1 MGQVAE
7 KGFGRLKVAVI
18 AHVFYPEFWSE
29 LAQCVRTIGGESC
42 DLFVTYVDENA
53 IAAAR
58 QDFPK
63 ARFVACENRGYDVW
77 PFLKVLQGISPADY
91 DLVVKLHTKR
101 DVTGELLV
109 LNHAWVGGGA
119 WRERLLAFCATEE
132 AWRRTLRCF
141 ADPHVGMVADRRL
154 VFRRGDLPAKLDGS
168 FDRAR
173 EEFRRLTGTV
183 VPTSAEYVAGTMFAA
198 RPTALKPLLVRR
210 LEASA
215 FEPPAGH
222 RCETYAHLMER
233 MLGFS
238 VAAAGLRIA
247 AFNGSLAW
255 RRRYYGRNLFGKI
268 CRFLFQVKHD
278 SGTGVATT
286 KVLHIPVRRTREKT

>member
-1 MGQVAE
+1 MGQVPE
-7 KGFGRLKVAVI
+7 KEFADVKVAVI
-18 AHVFYPEFWSE
+18 AHAFYPEFWPE
-29 LAQCVRTIGGESC
+29 LARCIRTVGNAC
-42 DLFVTYVDENA
+42 DLFVTYVDESA
-53 IAAAR
+53 VVAAR
-58 QDFPK
+58 RDFPS
-63 ARFVACENRGYDVW
+63 ARFIACENRGYDVW
-77 PFLKVLQGISPADY
+77 PFLKVLQEIPLDDY

-109 LNHAWVGGGA
+109 LNHAWVGGSA
-119 WRERLLAFCATEE
+119 WRERLLAFVATGD

-141 ADPHVGMVADRRL
+141 TDPRIGMVADRHL

-173 EEFRRLTGTV
+173 EEFRSLTGFA
-183 VPTSAEYVAGTMFAA
+183 VPAEAEYVAGTMFAA
-198 RPTALKPLLVRR
+198 RPMALKPLLARR
-210 LEASA
+210 FEASA
-215 FEPPAGH
+215 FEPSAGH

-255 RRRYYGRNLFGKI
+255 RRHYYGRNLFGKL

>member
-1 MGQVAE
+1 MGQVPE
-7 KGFGRLKVAVI
+7 KEFADVKVAVI
-18 AHVFYPEFWSE
+18 AHAFYPEFWPE
-29 LAQCVRTIGGESC
+29 LARCIRTVGNAC
-42 DLFVTYVDENA
+42 DLFVTYVDESA
-53 IAAAR
+53 VVAAR
-58 QDFPK
+58 RDFPS
-63 ARFVACENRGYDVW
+63 ARFIACENRGYDVW
-77 PFLKVLQGISPADY
+77 PFLKVLQEIPLDDY

-119 WRERLLAFCATEE
+119 WRECLLAFCATED
-132 AWRRTLRCF
+132 AWRKTLRRF
-141 ADPHVGMVADRRL
+141 GDSDVGMVADRHL

-173 EEFRRLTGTV
+173 EEFRRLTGFA
-183 VPTSAEYVAGTMFAA
+183 VPAEAEYVAGTMFAA

-210 LEASA
+210 FEASA

-255 RRRYYGRNLFGKI
+255 RRRYYGRNLFGKL

-286 KVLHIPVRRTREKT
+286 KALHIPVRRTREKT

>member
-1 MGQVAE
+1 M
-7 KGFGRLKVAVI
+7 RIAVI
-18 AHVFYPEFWSE
+18 AHVFYPEFWPE
-29 LAQCVRTIGGESC
+29 LARCIRTLGDAC
-42 DLFVTYVDENA
+42 DLFVTYVDEPA
-53 IAAAR
+53 VATAR
-58 QDFPK
+58 RDFPS

-77 PFLKVLQGISPADY
+77 PFLRILQEIPLGDY

-101 DVTGELLV
+101 DVNGELPV
-109 LNHAWVGGGA
+109 LNHAWVGGSA
-119 WRERLLAFCATEE
+119 WRERLLAFIATED
-132 AWRRTLRCF
+132 AWRRTLRRF
-141 ADPHVGMVADRRL
+141 ADPRIGMVADRHL

-173 EEFRRLTGTV
+173 EEFRRLTGSAV
-183 VPTSAEYVAGTMFAA
+183 AAEAEYVAGTMFAA
-198 RPTALKPLLVRR
+198 RPAALKPLLVRR
-210 LEASA
+210 FEATM

-255 RRRYYGRNLFGKI
+255 RRRYYGRDLFGRL
-268 CRFLFQVKHD
+268 CRFLLQVKHD
-278 SGTGVATT
+278 SERGVATT
-286 KVLHIPVRRTREKT
+286 KVLHIPVRRVREKT

>member
-1 MGQVAE
+1 MGQVPE
-7 KGFGRLKVAVI
+7 KEFGDVKVAVI
-18 AHVFYPEFWSE
+18 AHVFYPEFWPE
-29 LAQCVRTIGGESC
+29 LARCICTVGDAC
-42 DLFVTYVDENA
+42 DLFVTYVDESA
-53 IAAAR
+53 VAAAR
-58 QDFPK
+58 RDFPA
-63 ARFVACENRGYDVW
+63 ARFIACENRGYDIW
-77 PFLKVLQGISPADY
+77 PFLKVLQEIPLDDY

-109 LNHAWVGGGA
+109 LNHAWVGGSA
-119 WRERLLAFCATEE
+119 WRERLLAFVATGD

-141 ADPHVGMVADRRL
+141 TDPRIGMVADRHL

-173 EEFRRLTGTV
+173 EEFRRLTGFA
-183 VPTSAEYVAGTMFAA
+183 VPAEAEYVAGTMFAA

-233 MLGFS
+233 MFGFS
-238 VAAAGLRIA
+238 VVAAGLRIA

-255 RRRYYGRNLFGKI
+255 RRRYYGWDLFGKL